1 MSGAVEIGTAGLIA
15 ATVCLGAYIYAF
27 IWKPVG
33 GRWLQIVGLITTLVA
48 LVLLSVDLRIGDFAG
63 APLNRISAEA
73 FLMVSAV
80 SQAFAALR
88 RRRGERRAERPVE
101 NMQSAGASAPVGV
114 AAKQA

>member
-88 RRRGERRAERPVE
+88 RRRGERRAERMVE
-101 NMQSAGASAPVGV
+101 NVQSAGGPTPVGV
-114 AAKQA
+114 TAKQA

>member
-48 LVLLSVDLRIGDFAG
+48 LVLLSVDLRLGDIAG
-63 APLNRISAEA
+63 APLNRVSAEA

-80 SQAFAALR
+80 SQALAALR
-88 RRRGERRAERPVE
+88 RRRGERRAERPAEIV
-101 NMQSAGASAPVGV
+101 QTAGGAAPVAV
-114 AAKQA
+114 AKQA